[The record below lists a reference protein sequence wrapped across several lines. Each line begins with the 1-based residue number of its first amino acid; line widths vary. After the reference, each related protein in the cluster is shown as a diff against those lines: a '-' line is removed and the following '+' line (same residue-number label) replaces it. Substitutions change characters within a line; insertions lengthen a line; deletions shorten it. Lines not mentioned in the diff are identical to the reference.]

1 MDLLGEWDENIR
13 TFHYIYFHLIIL
25 NICFLYYKKIKEI
38 FSRIRFVYRR
48 TGNFT
53 KLVVT
58 VAILL
63 CICTL
68 IALRLST
75 TSMQER
81 MEDLRQQAGMLENAN
96 EELNE
101 KIDELG
107 SVKSVVEIAEEELG
121 LVQTG
126 AVVIETEPDA
136 EP

>member
-1 MDLLGEWDENIR
+1 MAN
-13 TFHYIYFHLIIL
+13 
-25 NICFLYYKKIKEI
+25 IKE
-38 FSRIRFVYRR
+38 FFRRIRFIYRR

-63 CICTL
+63 CMCTL

-75 TSMQER
+75 ASMQER

-96 EELNE
+96 EELSE

-121 LVQTG
+121 LVQPG
-126 AVVIETEPDA
+126 AVVIETEPDS

>member
-1 MDLLGEWDENIR
+1 MAD
-13 TFHYIYFHLIIL
+13 
-25 NICFLYYKKIKEI
+25 IKEF

-48 TGNFT
+48 TSNFT

-63 CICTL
+63 CISTL

-75 TSMQER
+75 VSLQER
-81 MEDLRQQAGMLENAN
+81 LEDLRHQAGQLENAN
-96 EELNE
+96 EELSE

-121 LVQTG
+121 LVQPG
-126 AVVIETEPDA
+126 AVAIETEP
-136 EP
+136 